1 MKTTKINNVKVKPI
15 IGGAVDITKIRG
27 TQLFPS
33 LYPNIFLLGK
43 KRSGKTSVIFKILK
57 SCAGKKTIVHIIC
70 ATVFKD
76 DTYEAIEEMLKK
88 KGCEV
93 NKYTSIDE
101 KLSDIIT
108 DLQAEDKQTEPE
120 KKKERKPVMVF
131 GDESDEEEKKEPK
144 DRKISPEQ
152 IFILDDLS
160 HTLRSPVVA
169 ELMKK
174 NRHFKSMVICS
185 SQNLN
190 DLLPESILQLQ
201 YCLMFPHIPR
211 EKLVEA
217 HKKLDLST
225 PLNKFLELYYYA
237 TKEQYNFLYVDAM
250 DKFRQNFNLELRIE

>member
-1 MKTTKINNVKVKPI
+1 MKTTKINNVKVQPI

-27 TQLFPS
+27 TNLFPS

-43 KRSGKTSVIFKILK
+43 KRSGKTSVIYKILK
-57 SCAGKKTIVHIIC
+57 SCAGKRTKVFIIC
-70 ATVFKD
+70 ATVYKD
-76 DTYEAIEEMLKK
+76 DTYEAIEKMLDK

-93 NKYTSIDE
+93 KKYTSIDE

-108 DLQAEDKQTEPE
+108 ELQRDEREPE
-120 KKKERKPVMVF
+120 KKKKESKCIVF

-144 DRKISPEQ
+144 DRKISPEY

-160 HTLRSPVVA
+160 HTLRNPIIA

-201 YCLMFPHIPR
+201 YCLMFPHIPK
-211 EKLVEA
+211 EKLIEA

-225 PLNKFLELYYYA
+225 PLNKFLEMYYYA
-237 TKEQYNFLYVDAM
+237 TKEQYNFLYVDSM
-250 DKFRQNFNLELRIE
+250 DKFRQNFNISLNVD